1 MEKYKNHSD
10 LSDWI
15 LWVSRND
22 TKAAKIGRQDKLLKS
37 NADHSKPPK
46 QWVRSAPYVWS
57 PRINL
62 L

>member
-22 TKAAKIGRQDKLLKS
+22 TKAAKIGRQDKLPKS
-37 NADHSKPPK
+37 NAGLLGMVPS
-46 QWVRSAPYVWS
+46 SALAE
-57 PRINL
+57 N
-62 L
+62 